1 MQNTIKLLGREAAT
15 FAIMTNSYAS
25 FSPTPHSCDRRE
37 ISSSEVAQ
45 LVKAGRLDRL
55 GVDCKDD
62 EQHREAL
69 DRISL
74 EVEIK
79 TLAGSTEVEGSGAW
93 AVAVLLVPQEG
104 MSLQVFVEGSPG
116 SPSPTLVGQRRD
128 DAVKLKAECPNLV
141 AAVISLGKAQAEDD
155 AKFFAG

>member
-1 MQNTIKLLGREAAT
+1 MQNTIKLQGREAAT
-15 FAIMTNSYAS
+15 FATMTNSYAS

-45 LVKAGRLDRL
+45 LVKAGRLERL

-62 EQHREAL
+62 EQHRAAL
-69 DRISL
+69 DRIAL
-74 EVEIK
+74 EVELK

-104 MSLQVFVEGSPG
+104 MSLQVFVEGSPL
-116 SPSPTLVGQRRD
+116 STAPILVGQRRD
-128 DAVKLKAECPNLV
+128 DAVKLKAECPTLV
-141 AAVISLGKAQAEDD
+141 AAVLELGRRQANVDRC
-155 AKFFAG
+155 A